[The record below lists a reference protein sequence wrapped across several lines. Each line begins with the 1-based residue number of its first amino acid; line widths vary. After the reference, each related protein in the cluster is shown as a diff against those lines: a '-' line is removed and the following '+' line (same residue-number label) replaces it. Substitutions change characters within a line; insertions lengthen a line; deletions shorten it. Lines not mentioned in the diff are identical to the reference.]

1 MKRIDIDDY
10 EAIMWQNTRFE
21 ILNVLYKGIP
31 EKNESGNYIFTR
43 RVLTAQEILKQ
54 LNSFMEIK
62 IKKSN
67 LYFHLKELIKLG
79 VLAIIKKKQVKN
91 KYIAY
96 YGRTSKIITPKM
108 IIETFKPFS
117 ILENENF
124 SNLLREIN
132 KNDKIKDINDITNSL
147 EKINKKGSSVLEEW
161 LDKNNSIIEK
171 YKLDIRDLGYFL
183 QLIYRLDKDILQN
196 IVRLKDLIEI

>member
-67 LYFHLKELIKLG
+67 LYFHLKELIKNHFLYW
-79 VLAIIKKKQVKN
+79 K
-91 KYIAY
+91 
-96 YGRTSKIITPKM
+96 TKIFQIC
-108 IIETFKPFS
+108 
-117 ILENENF
+117 
-124 SNLLREIN
+124 
-132 KNDKIKDINDITNSL
+132 
-147 EKINKKGSSVLEEW
+147 
-161 LDKNNSIIEK
+161 
-171 YKLDIRDLGYFL
+171 
-183 QLIYRLDKDILQN
+183 
-196 IVRLKDLIEI
+196 

>member
-1 MKRIDIDDY
+1 
-10 EAIMWQNTRFE
+10 
-21 ILNVLYKGIP
+21 
-31 EKNESGNYIFTR
+31 
-43 RVLTAQEILKQ
+43 
-54 LNSFMEIK
+54 
-62 IKKSN
+62 
-67 LYFHLKELIKLG
+67 
-79 VLAIIKKKQVKN
+79 
-91 KYIAY
+91 
-96 YGRTSKIITPKM
+96 
-108 IIETFKPFS
+108 
-117 ILENENF
+117 LENENF

-147 EKINKKGSSVLEEW
+147 EKINKKGSSGLEEW